1 MEMRLAKFILNNPK
15 MKRKHILRQAKQI
28 MEDLNIPGRD
38 QFNFSKGWY
47 ERFRERMSKQKI
59 ISSVKFEELVK
70 MEVKEENISEDI
82 KHEYLSEGEDISDD
96 SEDDELR
103 SEELIKF

>member
-1 MEMRLAKFILNNPK
+1 
-15 MKRKHILRQAKQI
+15 
-28 MEDLNIPGRD
+28 
-38 QFNFSKGWY
+38 
-47 ERFRERMSKQKI
+47 MSKQKI